1 MGRRIIRRLLIAYAL
16 AMLLGVCVFVAR
28 FFFGFEAKELHNS
41 TPAIA
46 NRFTY
51 GDIRVP
57 KDADSVYLD
66 RRYYPPRIS
75 MRFHADKARIEQWV
89 ASRLKTKRFREVPI
103 PRDPD
108 TGLSWFNPAGI
119 RHGRAFVEDGV
130 DDGEEIFVDCDRSVV
145 FFSN

>member
-1 MGRRIIRRLLIAYAL
+1 MSRKIIRRLLIAYAL
-16 AMLLGVCVFVAR
+16 VILLAVCGFVAR
-28 FFFGFEAKELHNS
+28 IFFGFEAKELQDS

-57 KDADSVYLD
+57 EDADSVYLD

-108 TGLSWFNPAGI
+108 TGISWFNPGGI
-119 RHGRAFVEDGV
+119 RHGRAFVEDGT
-130 DDGEEIFVDCDRSVV
+130 DDGEQIFVDCDKSLVLFR
-145 FFSN
+145 N

>member
-16 AMLLGVCVFVAR
+16 LMLLAAG
-28 FFFGFEAKELHNS
+28 GFALRILVGLEAKELHNC
-41 TPAIA
+41 TPAMA

-57 KDADSVYLD
+57 EDADSVYLD

-75 MRFHADKARIEQWV
+75 IRFHADRACIEQWV
-89 ASRLKTKRFREVPI
+89 ASRLETKRFREVPI

-108 TGLSWFNPAGI
+108 TGISWFNPAGI
-119 RHGRAFVEDGV
+119 RHGRAFVEDGT
-130 DDGEEIFVDCDRSVV
+130 DDGEEIIVDYDRSVV
-145 FFSN
+145 YFSD